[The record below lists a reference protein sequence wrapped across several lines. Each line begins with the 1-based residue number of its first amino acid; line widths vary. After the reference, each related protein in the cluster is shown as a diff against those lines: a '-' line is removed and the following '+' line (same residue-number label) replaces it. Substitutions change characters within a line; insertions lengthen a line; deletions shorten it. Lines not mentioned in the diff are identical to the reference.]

1 MNLDALRTRILA
13 TLDRFSWVGPLAV
26 RLSLGAVFL
35 GTGWGKVHNLAQ
47 VTSFFTELGI
57 PFPAAQATI
66 VSGIELVGGTLIILG
81 LFTRFAALPLLGTMV
96 VAILTA
102 KRPEIEGIR
111 SLLAFEESHVPRRAS
126 SGCSS
131 PVPGRRRWTRSSSA
145 ASRPCPARCFAP
157 AGSPPSSAEH
167 RKHAS
172 SETGL
177 ARCRPLFFCG
187 VAGTTAR
194 LGSSSPV
201 ARAPSMRRRSHAAG
215 TARGRRDDRPTR
227 SLHVAPVRA
236 S

>member
-102 KRPEIEGIR
+102 KRPEIAGIR
-111 SLLAFEESHVPRRAS
+111 SLLAFEESTYLAGFLWLFVAGAGKAS
-126 SGCSS
+126 LDALLF
-131 PVPGRRRWTRSSSA
+131 GRKSA
-145 ASRPCPARCFAP
+145 LP
-157 AGSPPSSAEH
+157 
-167 RKHAS
+167 
-172 SETGL
+172 
-177 ARCRPLFFCG
+177 RPLLRPGG
-187 VAGTTAR
+187 VAAEQR
-194 LGSSSPV
+194 
-201 ARAPSMRRRSHAAG
+201 
-215 TARGRRDDRPTR
+215 
-227 SLHVAPVRA
+227 
-236 S
+236 

>member
-1 MNLDALRTRILA
+1 VNLDALRTRILA

-102 KRPEIEGIR
+102 KRPEIAGIR
-111 SLLAFEESHVPRRAS
+111 SLLAFEESTYLAGFLWLFVAGAGKAS
-126 SGCSS
+126 LDALLF
-131 PVPGRRRWTRSSSA
+131 GRKSA
-145 ASRPCPARCFAP
+145 LP
-157 AGSPPSSAEH
+157 
-167 RKHAS
+167 
-172 SETGL
+172 
-177 ARCRPLFFCG
+177 RPLLRPGG
-187 VAGTTAR
+187 VAAEQR
-194 LGSSSPV
+194 
-201 ARAPSMRRRSHAAG
+201 
-215 TARGRRDDRPTR
+215 
-227 SLHVAPVRA
+227 
-236 S
+236 

>member
-1 MNLDALRTRILA
+1 VNIAALRTRILA

-102 KRPEIEGIR
+102 KRPEIAGIR
-111 SLLAFEESHVPRRAS
+111 SLLAFEESTYLAGFLWLFVAGAGKAS
-126 SGCSS
+126 LDALLF
-131 PVPGRRRWTRSSSA
+131 GRKSA
-145 ASRPCPARCFAP
+145 LP
-157 AGSPPSSAEH
+157 
-167 RKHAS
+167 
-172 SETGL
+172 
-177 ARCRPLFFCG
+177 RPLLRPGG
-187 VAGTTAR
+187 VAAEQR
-194 LGSSSPV
+194 
-201 ARAPSMRRRSHAAG
+201 
-215 TARGRRDDRPTR
+215 
-227 SLHVAPVRA
+227 
-236 S
+236 